1 MGNYVLNEF
10 CSCPLRKYSLSCRFP
25 HHTLYGHQLIGCE
38 LARPQANRHARP
50 VPPQRNSGNQPA
62 RANSAEEQFQENMQR
77 AIRLSEMECQKAQS
91 DGKQTPDNT
100 AGQCSGEI
108 VDHPDEFLCPI
119 TRELMVDPVT
129 LSDGHNYER
138 SAITEWFAVGENTD
152 DIVSPLHGDDL
163 ENKTLTPNPALRLR
177 IEEYIHYKAS
187 LNQADES
194 ESVLAIN
201 LPEANASL
209 KEVCESAVKPPPN
222 TPTGEYEPTAT
233 VELQEANASLKEV
246 CECESHYSQPNTPTD
261 TVEL

>member
-38 LARPQANRHARP
+38 LARPQANRYARP

-62 RANSAEEQFQENMQR
+62 RVKSAEEQFQENMQR

-119 TRELMVDPVT
+119 TQELMVDPVT

-138 SAITEWFAVGENTD
+138 SAITEWFTVGENTD
-152 DIVSPLHGDDL
+152 VSPLQGDAL

-177 IEEYIHYKAS
+177 IEEYMTLYKAS
-187 LNQADES
+187 LN
-194 ESVLAIN
+194 
-201 LPEANASL
+201 
-209 KEVCESAVKPPPN
+209 
-222 TPTGEYEPTAT
+222 
-233 VELQEANASLKEV
+233 
-246 CECESHYSQPNTPTD
+246 
-261 TVEL
+261 